1 MALVDEIC
9 IYIAVELSVV
19 IYVKANVSLEGH
31 YWGLGRLK
39 EADSD
44 RDKLSCDTVIFLC
57 SCPKLHW
64 HKGIDWGMSL
74 ALRV

>member
-19 IYVKANVSLEGH
+19 IYVMANERSGACLEGH
-31 YWGLGRLK
+31 YWGQGRLK

-57 SCPKLHW
+57 SCPKLH
-64 HKGIDWGMSL
+64 
-74 ALRV
+74 